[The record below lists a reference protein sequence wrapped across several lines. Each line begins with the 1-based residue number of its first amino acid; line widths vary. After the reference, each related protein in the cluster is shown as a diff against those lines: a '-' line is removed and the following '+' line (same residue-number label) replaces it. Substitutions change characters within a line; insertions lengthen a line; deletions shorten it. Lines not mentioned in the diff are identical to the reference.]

1 MVCTTFLLHRT
12 IWSGVR
18 LSTTPM
24 RRESLP
30 VIDQQSRSP
39 VGKLLVY
46 REPPELND
54 CSCTAMPGSR
64 PQAPPHIPL
73 RPKVMHLQI
82 LIAPNL
88 PTPRMS
94 PRADAQNL
102 NNLGPSTLGCQFQLL
117 CSHGHCY
124 ASPAIKLIKLSMEE
138 GLLTCALDPLVLIEC
153 LALF

>member
-1 MVCTTFLLHRT
+1 MGRLYLPGTTAGPVKMVCTTFLLHRT
-12 IWSGVR
+12 IWSAVR

-30 VIDQQSRSP
+30 STEQQSRSP
-39 VGKLLVY
+39 VGKLLAY
-46 REPPELND
+46 REPPELSD
-54 CSCTAMPGSR
+54 CSCSGVRGS
-64 PQAPPHIPL
+64 
-73 RPKVMHLQI
+73 HLQI
-82 LIAPNL
+82 LLSPNF

-94 PRADAQNL
+94 PHAYAQNL

-124 ASPAIKLIKLSMEE
+124 ASPAIKLIKLSVEE
-138 GLLTCALDPLVLIEC
+138 GLLSCASDPLMLIEC